1 MIDRLSTSE
10 MEIAY
15 QLYENVKNNNYAINT
30 FQYTKSVFEKMNKN
44 TNWEFIVLYLNTVA
58 ETPLVGVMFC
68 YKNQNHTYV
77 PELIGMDYKWAKDYN
92 LYRQLLFQT
101 IKRANELNVP
111 QIDFGVSASFE
122 KRKVGAKIIPKVAYV
137 QARDNYTME
146 VMNTIQN
153 DYKSIS

>member
-1 MIDRLSTSE
+1 
-10 MEIAY
+10 MEVAY

-30 FQYTKSVFEKMNKN
+30 FQYAKSVFEKMNECP
-44 TNWEFIVLYLNTVA
+44 NWEFILLYLKT
-58 ETPLVGVMFC
+58 EEGIPLVGVMFC

-77 PELIGMDYKWAKDYN
+77 PELIGMDYRWAKEFN

-101 IKRANELNVP
+101 IKRANELNFP

>member
-1 MIDRLSTSE
+1 
-10 MEIAY
+10 
-15 QLYENVKNNNYAINT
+15 
-30 FQYTKSVFEKMNKN
+30 MNECP
-44 TNWEFIVLYLNTVA
+44 NWEFILLYLKT
-58 ETPLVGVMFC
+58 EEGIPLVGVMFC

-77 PELIGMDYKWAKDYN
+77 PELIGMDYRWAKEFN

-101 IKRANELNVP
+101 IKRANELNFP